1 MDYIRRQIDERI
13 HLLQAT
19 GLNNVDLKVHYQSRF
34 EFVLVY
40 LLAYLWNKNI
50 SKLDE
55 STKEQVFQDVI
66 KPSIGTIVKLCRILD
81 VDKEILKDGR
91 LSMSLEKYP
100 NLRNEL
106 LGHGFSFEDS
116 DATTKLNELYDS
128 VLTANLSALKA
139 KVDLIDVK
147 SFDGNLYK
155 GINYKNDGSPT
166 AWSCSKHIFSFELNS
181 LYGSIDI
188 NQYFRLSP
196 FIEIL
201 GYGKE
206 IYFFNSI
213 EEKLLG
219 KVRYNRLLETGVY
232 KKEWTEFIELN
243 VIEDGVKIKTSNG
256 TILNAFENNY
266 KKYIDIG
273 IKKKVYEFLT
283 KNKASVCATVWGH
296 GGVGKTATI
305 QSVCDDLAN
314 GEKRNLTILFS
325 YLQKIENL
333 IITLEISKK

>member
-1 MDYIRRQIDERI
+1 MDYIRKQIDERI
-13 HLLQAT
+13 NLLRAI
-19 GLNNVDLKVHYQSRF
+19 GGNNVDLKVYYQSRF
-34 EFVLVY
+34 EYVLIY
-40 LLAYLWNKNI
+40 FLAYLWNKNI

-55 STKEQVFQDVI
+55 STRELVFRDVI

-81 VDKEILKDGR
+81 IDKEILKDSK
-91 LSMSLEKYP
+91 LNKSVEKYP

-116 DATTKLNELYDS
+116 DATNKLNELYDS
-128 VLTANLSALKA
+128 VLAANVSALKNV
-139 KVDLIDVK
+139 VDLIDVK

-155 GINYKNDGSPT
+155 GINYKNDGSAT
-166 AWSCSKHIFSFELNS
+166 AWSCSKQIFTFEVNS

-188 NQYFRLSP
+188 NEYFRLSP

-219 KVRYNRLLETGVY
+219 RVRYNRLLETGVL
-232 KKEWTEFIELN
+232 KKEWTEFVELN
-243 VIEDGVKIKTSNG
+243 IVEDGVKTKTSNG
-256 TILNAFENNY
+256 TILNAYDNNY

-273 IKKKVYEFLT
+273 IKKKIYEFLT

-305 QSVCDDLAN
+305 FRSVYV
-314 GEKRNLTILFS
+314 TI
-325 YLQKIENL
+325 
-333 IITLEISKK
+333 